1 MIRREQMNGSEVRKE
16 DVIGI
21 GINDRIPSQRKHD
34 VVGNL

>member
-1 MIRREQMNGSEVRKE
+1 MIRSEQINGSEVGKE
-16 DVIGI
+16 EVTGI